1 MKTTKVWAFALLI
14 AACGSVSAKSIV
26 RDFED
31 PKSILSI
38 KEVNNL
44 KFKLNY
50 STLNSG
56 QVTIKIMDETGNE
69 IYSQNSEII
78 DISKKLYDLSNLND
92 GKYTFTLKSG
102 IINEKISIEIKT
114 QTNRTALLA
123 MN

>member
-1 MKTTKVWAFALLI
+1 MKTTKIWAFALLI

-56 QVTIKIMDETGNE
+56 QVTIKIMDDTGNE